1 MKNKFMS
8 NEKNLINKYHR
19 PQKILPRLNV
29 DLCLSPNDSFSES
42 KKARKVKRAEPST
55 QNEGAEA
62 ISKDQFLSMT

>member
-42 KKARKVKRAEPST
+42 KKARKVKRAERTS
-55 QNEGAEA
+55 
-62 ISKDQFLSMT
+62 